1 MNLSIPLKNLEDKF
15 RDILLQISKLDTDS
29 SEITNAISIYKKI
42 RLTRLLNDNRFI
54 AIAGAQGAG
63 KTTLIS
69 QIYPLNDWLEGN
81 IGRGETIP
89 IFIKEDVTLKSP
101 QAYQTRINENG
112 KEECLPCD
120 SDKFKQLIKGNDK
133 NLLLLELKVP
143 SKFDMDSKT
152 AWVLLPGYELINSNN
167 APWQSLM
174 RHIVQHAASKII
186 VIDEQRLAKDQS
198 ALQEDLNST
207 IIGESRPLIAITR
220 TEGIRNDAEKIQELI
235 QRAQEVFNVD
245 EHSIVCTGNDP
256 LNWLTEFEEKT
267 VTSLNTQ
274 SSTIQSQLN
283 GLRELF
289 ADELDDV
296 IARIEAKIDNFDL
309 QESTASR
316 QIEKLLKS
324 FDKSVEKYRKEY
336 QNELKNSFTTIA
348 NQATQKAKEK
358 YTAEEEGFSNNLG
371 IALKK
376 ISFRGSQVSDNRLK
390 RIENEWNQIDKTS
403 ICTNVIQE
411 IAKKNLKLPSIKTS
425 NNNLLGYENNQTTD
439 QDQIKNFESYQQG
452 MQILLKAHEISDNRN
467 TLEKTIEILP
477 TLAMEHYRLIQSG
490 LSINN
495 PDISID
501 NLYPD
506 YYALFE
512 QVASQ
517 LQHSGGYIKPLLTTM
532 GLVAGADIAADGKL
546 DGQFTTSPNDDDS
559 SEADSSSSTVS
570 PATLAMGIPKAPIVG
585 ILLGAAVLYATYKVS
600 EHVFH
605 VDTAQK
611 NAIDYYIRAF
621 SQNHQ
626 SYLLSQF
633 DDSMQRIRDLIEDNL
648 KHIYGVETQINEHH
662 LLLQNL
668 KHLKKTRKHVNSF
681 ITETLMQQN

>member
-1 MNLSIPLKNLEDKF
+1 MNISIPLKNLENNF
-15 RDILLQISKLDTDS
+15 RDILLKISKLDTDS
-29 SEITNAISIYKKI
+29 TQITTAISIYKKI

-89 IFIKEDVTLKSP
+89 IFIKEDATLQSP

-112 KEECLPCD
+112 AEECLPCD

-143 SKFDMDSKT
+143 SKFEMDSKT
-152 AWVLLPGYELINSNN
+152 AWVLLPGYELINPNN

-174 RHIVQHAASKII
+174 RHIVQHAAAKII

-198 ALQEDLNST
+198 MLQEDLNST

-220 TEGIRNDAEKIQELI
+220 TESIRNNVEKIQELI

-245 EHSIVCTGNDP
+245 EHSIICTGNDP

-267 VTSLNTQ
+267 VTSLNSQ

-283 GLRELF
+283 GLRDLF
-289 ADELDDV
+289 TDELDDV
-296 IARIEAKIDNFDL
+296 ITNIESQIENFDL

-348 NQATQKAKEK
+348 NKATQNAKDK

-376 ISFRGSQVSDNRLK
+376 ISFRGSQVSDKRLK
-390 RIENEWNQIDKTS
+390 RIENEWHQIDKTS
-403 ICTNVIQE
+403 ICTNAIQE

-425 NNNLLGYENNQTTD
+425 NNNLLGYENAQISD
-439 QDQIKNFESYQQG
+439 QNQIKNFESYQQG
-452 MQILLKAHEISDNRN
+452 MQILLKGHEISDNRHS
-467 TLEKTIEILP
+467 LEKTIEILP
-477 TLAMEHYRLIQSG
+477 TLAMEHYRLIQ
-490 LSINN
+490 LSLCINN

-506 YYALFE
+506 YYTLFE

-532 GLVAGADIAADGKL
+532 GLIAGADITADGKL
-546 DGQFTTSPNDDDS
+546 DGQFSTSPKDDDS
-559 SEADSSSSTVS
+559 SEADSSSTIS

-626 SYLLSQF
+626 SHLLSQF
-633 DDSMQRIRDLIEDNL
+633 DDSMQRIRDLIEENL
-648 KHIYGVETQINEHH
+648 KQIYGVETQIDEHH

-681 ITETLMQQN
+681 ITETLIQQS